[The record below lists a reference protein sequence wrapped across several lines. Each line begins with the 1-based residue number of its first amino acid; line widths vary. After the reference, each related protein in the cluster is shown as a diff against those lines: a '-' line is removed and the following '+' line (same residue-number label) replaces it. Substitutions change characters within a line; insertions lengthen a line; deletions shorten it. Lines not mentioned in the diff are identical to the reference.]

1 MGVQQE
7 VVLALLAKE
16 PSHGY
21 ELRSR
26 IERALGPLAAGFNA
40 GQMYVTLGRL
50 EQAGLV
56 TSVRESDGERP
67 ERRTYDLTAAGR
79 ERVEEWLT
87 DVTWPRPD
95 LTNFHL
101 KLVVAAAGRLAD
113 PAEVIGAQ
121 RRELVRRLRDAQ
133 RAAMAE
139 PDGSDAS
146 LLLNGVVLRTE
157 ADLSWLDACERA
169 WGADL

>member
-1 MGVQQE
+1 MQQE

-21 ELRSR
+21 ELRAR

-56 TSVRESDGERP
+56 TSTREAAAERP
-67 ERRTYDLTAAGR
+67 ERRTYELTAAGR

-87 DVTWPRPD
+87 DVAWPRPD

-113 PAEVIGAQ
+113 PVEVIASQ
-121 RRELVRRLRDAQ
+121 RRELVRRLSEAQ
-133 RAAMAE
+133 RAALSE

-146 LLLNGVVLRTE
+146 LLLEGVVLRI
-157 ADLSWLDACERA
+157 
-169 WGADL
+169 GADLTWLDECERVWGAGR

>member
-1 MGVQQE
+1 MQQE
-7 VVLALLAKE
+7 AVLALLAKE

-21 ELRSR
+21 ELRAQ

-50 EQAGLV
+50 EQAELV
-56 TSVRESDGERP
+56 TSTRDAAADRP
-67 ERRTYDLTAAGR
+67 ERRTYELTAAGR
-79 ERVEEWLT
+79 ERVAEWLS

-113 PAEVIGAQ
+113 PVEVVRAQ

-133 RAAMAE
+133 HAAMTE
-139 PDGSDAS
+139 PEGSDAS
-146 LLLNGVVLRTE
+146 LLLEGAALRIE
-157 ADLSWLDACERA
+157 ADLTWLDACERA
-169 WGADL
+169 WEAER

>member
-1 MGVQQE
+1 MQQE

-21 ELRSR
+21 ELRAR
-26 IERALGPLAAGFNA
+26 TERSLGPLAGGFNA

-56 TSVRESDGERP
+56 TSTREPAASERP
-67 ERRTYDLTAAGR
+67 ERRIYELTAAGR
-79 ERVEEWLT
+79 ERVAEWLA
-87 DVTWPRPD
+87 DVAWPRPD

-101 KLVVAAAGRLAD
+101 KLVVVAAGHLAD
-113 PAEVIGAQ
+113 PLEVVTAQ
-121 RRELVRRLRDAQ
+121 RRELIRRLRDAQ

-146 LLLNGVVLRTE
+146 LLLEGVVLRIE
-157 ADLSWLDACERA
+157 ADLKWLDACERA
-169 WGADL
+169 WGAGR

>member
-1 MGVQQE
+1 MQQE
-7 VVLALLAKE
+7 LVLALLAKE

-21 ELRSR
+21 ELRAQ
-26 IERALGPLAAGFNA
+26 IERALGPLAGSFNA

-56 TSVRESDGERP
+56 TSARESAADRP
-67 ERRTYDLTAAGR
+67 ERRTYELTAAGR
-79 ERVEEWLT
+79 DRVAEWLH
-87 DVTWPRPD
+87 DVAWPRPD

-113 PAEVIGAQ
+113 PVELVAAQ

-133 RAAMAE
+133 RAAMTE
-139 PDGSDAS
+139 EQDSDAS
-146 LLLNGVVLRTE
+146 LLLEGVVLRIE
-157 ADLSWLDACERA
+157 ADLSWLDACERT
-169 WGADL
+169 WRGGR

>member
-1 MGVQQE
+1 MQQE

-21 ELRSR
+21 ELRVR
-26 IERALGPLAAGFNA
+26 TERALGPLAAGFNA

-50 EQAGLV
+50 EQSGLV
-56 TSVRESDGERP
+56 TSIREAAAERP
-67 ERRTYDLTAAGR
+67 ERRIFELTAAGR

-95 LTNFHL
+95 LANFHL
-101 KLVVAAAGRLAD
+101 KVTVAAAGRLAEPLALID
-113 PAEVIGAQ
+113 SQ
-121 RRELVRRLRDAQ
+121 RHELVRRLRDAQ
-133 RAAMAE
+133 RAAMSE

-146 LLLNGVVLRTE
+146 LLLEGVVLRTE
-157 ADLSWLDACERA
+157 ADLTWLDACERA
-169 WGADL
+169 WGGGR

>member
-1 MGVQQE
+1 MQQE

-21 ELRSR
+21 ELRAR
-26 IERALGPLAAGFNA
+26 IEQALGPFAAGFNA
-40 GQMYVTLGRL
+40 GQMYVTLSRL
-50 EQAGLV
+50 EQAGMV
-56 TSVRESDGERP
+56 TSTREAAADRP
-67 ERRTYDLTAAGR
+67 ERRTFELTASGR

-113 PAEVIGAQ
+113 PVGLIGAQ

-146 LLLNGVVLRTE
+146 LLLEGVVLRIE
-157 ADLSWLDACERA
+157 ADLTWLDACERA
-169 WGADL
+169 WGAGR

>member
-1 MGVQQE
+1 MQQE

-21 ELRSR
+21 ELRVR

-50 EQAGLV
+50 EQAGMV
-56 TSVRESDGERP
+56 TSTREAAAADRP
-67 ERRTYDLTAAGR
+67 ERRTYELTAAGR

-113 PAEVIGAQ
+113 PVEVIASQ
-121 RRELVRRLRDAQ
+121 RRELVRRLREAQ
-133 RAAMAE
+133 RAALAE
-139 PDGSDAS
+139 PDDSDAS
-146 LLLNGVVLRTE
+146 LLLEGVVLRIG
-157 ADLSWLDACERA
+157 ADLTWLDACERA
-169 WGADL
+169 WGTAR

>member
-1 MGVQQE
+1 MQQE
-7 VVLALLAKE
+7 VVLALLSKE

-21 ELRSR
+21 ELRAR

-50 EQAGLV
+50 EQAGMV
-56 TSVRESDGERP
+56 TSTREAAAERP
-67 ERRTYDLTAAGR
+67 ERRTYELTAAGR

-113 PAEVIGAQ
+113 PLEVIASQ
-121 RRELVRRLRDAQ
+121 RRELVRRLREAQ
-133 RAAMAE
+133 RAALAE

-146 LLLNGVVLRTE
+146 LLLEGVVLRIG
-157 ADLSWLDACERA
+157 ADLTWLDACERA
-169 WGADL
+169 WGVGR

>member
-1 MGVQQE
+1 MQQE

-21 ELRSR
+21 DLRAR
-26 IERALGPLAAGFNA
+26 IERAMGPLSAGFNA

-50 EQAGLV
+50 EQSGLV
-56 TSVRESDGERP
+56 TSTREAAAADRP

-79 ERVEEWLT
+79 ERVEAWLT

-113 PAEVIGAQ
+113 PIQLIGAQ
-121 RRELVRRLRDAQ
+121 RRELVRRLREAQ

-146 LLLNGVVLRTE
+146 LLLEGVALRIE
-157 ADLSWLDACERA
+157 ADLTWLDACERA
-169 WGADL
+169 WEWK

>member
-1 MGVQQE
+1 MQQE

-21 ELRSR
+21 ELRSQ

-50 EQAGLV
+50 EQAELV
-56 TSVRESDGERP
+56 TSTRDAAADRP
-67 ERRTYDLTAAGR
+67 ERRTYELTAAGR
-79 ERVEEWLT
+79 ERVAEWLS

-113 PAEVIGAQ
+113 PPALGGAQ
-121 RRELVRRLRDAQ
+121 R
-133 RAAMAE
+133 
-139 PDGSDAS
+139 G
-146 LLLNGVVLRTE
+146 
-157 ADLSWLDACERA
+157 
-169 WGADL
+169 

>member
-1 MGVQQE
+1 
-7 VVLALLAKE
+7 
-16 PSHGY
+16 
-21 ELRSR
+21 
-26 IERALGPLAAGFNA
+26 
-40 GQMYVTLGRL
+40 MYVTLGRL

-56 TSVRESDGERP
+56 TSTRDAAAERP
-67 ERRTYDLTAAGR
+67 ERRMYELTAAGW

-95 LTNFHL
+95 LDQLPPQAHGRRGG
-101 KLVVAAAGRLAD
+101 AALGPAGL
-113 PAEVIGAQ
+113 IGSQ

-146 LLLNGVVLRTE
+146 LLLEGVVLRIE
-157 ADLSWLDACERA
+157 ADLTWLDACERV
-169 WGADL
+169 WGGGR

>member
-1 MGVQQE
+1 M
-7 VVLALLAKE
+7 LALLAKE

-21 ELRSR
+21 ELRAR
-26 IERALGPLAAGFNA
+26 IEGGLGPLAAGFNA

-50 EQAGLV
+50 EQAGMV
-56 TSVRESDGERP
+56 TSTREASVERP
-67 ERRTYDLTAAGR
+67 ERRTYELTAAGR

-113 PAEVIGAQ
+113 PVEIIASQ
-121 RRELVRRLRDAQ
+121 RRELVRRLREAQ
-133 RAAMAE
+133 RAALAE
-139 PDGSDAS
+139 PDSSDAS
-146 LLLNGVVLRTE
+146 LLLEGVVLRIG
-157 ADLSWLDACERA
+157 ADLTWLDACERS
-169 WGADL
+169 WGAAR

>member
-1 MGVQQE
+1 VQQE

-21 ELRSR
+21 DLRAR
-26 IERALGPLAAGFNA
+26 IEKALGPLAAGFNA

-50 EQAGLV
+50 EQAELV
-56 TSVRESDGERP
+56 TSTREAAAERP
-67 ERRTYDLTAAGR
+67 ERRTYELTAAGR
-79 ERVEEWLT
+79 ERVEDWLG

-101 KLVVAAAGRLAD
+101 KLVVSAAGRLAD
-113 PAEVIGAQ
+113 PLELIDAQ

-133 RAAMAE
+133 RALLADS
-139 PDGSDAS
+139 DGSDAS
-146 LLLNGVVLRTE
+146 LLLEGVVLRTE
-157 ADLSWLDACERA
+157 ADLTWLDACERV
-169 WGADL
+169 WGAGR

>member
-1 MGVQQE
+1 MQQE

-21 ELRSR
+21 ELRAR
-26 IERALGPLAAGFNA
+26 TERALGPLALGFNA

-56 TSVRESDGERP
+56 TSTRGAAAERP
-67 ERRTYDLTAAGR
+67 ERRTYELTPAGR

-113 PAEVIGAQ
+113 PVELVGAQ

-133 RAAMAE
+133 RAAMDE

-146 LLLNGVVLRTE
+146 LLLEGVVLRLE
-157 ADLSWLDACERA
+157 ADLSWLDACEQV
-169 WGADL
+169 WGGVR

>member
-1 MGVQQE
+1 MQQE

-21 ELRSR
+21 DLRAR
-26 IERALGPLAAGFNA
+26 IERAMGPLAAGFNA

-50 EQAGLV
+50 EQSGLV
-56 TSVRESDGERP
+56 TSTREAAAADRP

-79 ERVEEWLT
+79 ERVEAWLT

-113 PAEVIGAQ
+113 PVQLIGAQ
-121 RRELVRRLRDAQ
+121 RRELVRRLREAQ

-146 LLLNGVVLRTE
+146 LLLEGVALRIE
-157 ADLSWLDACERA
+157 ADLTWLDACERA
-169 WGADL
+169 WEWQ

>member
-1 MGVQQE
+1 VQQE

-21 ELRSR
+21 ELRAR
-26 IERALGPLAAGFNA
+26 TERALGPLAAGFNA

-56 TSVRESDGERP
+56 TSTRQAAAERP
-67 ERRTYDLTAAGR
+67 ERRTYELTALGR
-79 ERVEEWLT
+79 ERVEEWLA

-113 PAEVIGAQ
+113 PVEVIGSQ
-121 RRELVRRLRDAQ
+121 RRELVRRLREAQ
-133 RAAMAE
+133 RAAMSE
-139 PDGSDAS
+139 PDASESS
-146 LLLNGVVLRTE
+146 LLLEGVVLRIE
-157 ADLSWLDACERA
+157 ADLTWLDACERL
-169 WGADL
+169 WGTAR

>member
-1 MGVQQE
+1 MQQE

-21 ELRSR
+21 ELRTR
-26 IERALGPLAAGFNA
+26 IERALGPLSEGFNA

-50 EQAGLV
+50 EQSGLV
-56 TSVRESDGERP
+56 TSIREAAAERP
-67 ERRTYDLTAAGR
+67 ERRIFELTAAGR

-95 LTNFHL
+95 LANFHL
-101 KLVVAAAGRLAD
+101 KVTVAAAGRLAEPLALID
-113 PAEVIGAQ
+113 SQ
-121 RRELVRRLRDAQ
+121 RQELVRRLRDAQ
-133 RAAMAE
+133 RAAMSE

-146 LLLNGVVLRTE
+146 LLLEGVVLRTE
-157 ADLSWLDACERA
+157 ADLTWLDACERA
-169 WGADL
+169 WGGGR

>member
-1 MGVQQE
+1 MVQQE
-7 VVLALLAKE
+7 LVLALLAKE

-21 ELRSR
+21 ELRAR
-26 IERALGPLAAGFNA
+26 IEKALGPLAGGFNA

-56 TSVRESDGERP
+56 TSTREATAERP
-67 ERRTYDLTAAGR
+67 ERRTYELTAAGR
-79 ERVEEWLT
+79 ERVEEWLS

-113 PAEVIGAQ
+113 PVEVIGAQ

-139 PDGSDAS
+139 ADGSDAS
-146 LLLNGVVLRTE
+146 LLLEGVVLRIG
-157 ADLSWLDACERA
+157 ADLTWLDACERT
-169 WGADL
+169 WGAGR

>member
-1 MGVQQE
+1 MQQE

-21 ELRSR
+21 ELRAR

-50 EQAGLV
+50 EQAGMV
-56 TSVRESDGERP
+56 TSTREAAAERP
-67 ERRTYDLTAAGR
+67 ERRTYELTIAGR

-87 DVTWPRPD
+87 DVAWPRPD
-95 LTNFHL
+95 LANFHL

-113 PAEVIGAQ
+113 PVEVIASQ
-121 RRELVRRLRDAQ
+121 RRELVRRLREAQ
-133 RAAMAE
+133 RAALSE

-146 LLLNGVVLRTE
+146 LLLEGVVLRI
-157 ADLSWLDACERA
+157 
-169 WGADL
+169 GADLTWLDQCERVWGEGR

>member
-1 MGVQQE
+1 MQQE

-21 ELRSR
+21 ELRAR

-50 EQAGLV
+50 EQAGMV
-56 TSVRESDGERP
+56 TSTREAAADRP
-67 ERRTYDLTAAGR
+67 ERRTYELTAAGR

-113 PAEVIGAQ
+113 PVEVIASQ

-133 RAAMAE
+133 RAALAE
-139 PDGSDAS
+139 TPGSDAS
-146 LLLNGVVLRTE
+146 LLLEGVVLRIG
-157 ADLSWLDACERA
+157 ADLTWLDACERE
-169 WGADL
+169 WGAAR

>member
-1 MGVQQE
+1 MQQE

-21 ELRSR
+21 ELRAR
-26 IERALGPLAAGFNA
+26 IERALGPLAEGFNA

-56 TSVRESDGERP
+56 TSVREARTEGA
-67 ERRTYDLTAAGR
+67 ERRTYELTAPGR
-79 ERVEEWLT
+79 QRVEEWLV
-87 DVTWPRPD
+87 DNAWPRPD

-113 PAEVIGAQ
+113 PMALIDAQ
-121 RRELVRRLRDAQ
+121 RQELVRRLRDAQ

-139 PDGSDAS
+139 PVDSDAA
-146 LLLNGVVLRTE
+146 LLLEGVVLRIE
-157 ADLSWLDACERA
+157 ADLTWLDACERA
-169 WGADL
+169 WSEGR

>member
-1 MGVQQE
+1 MQQE

-21 ELRSR
+21 ELRAR
-26 IERALGPLAAGFNA
+26 IERSLGPLAVGFNA

-56 TSVRESDGERP
+56 TSTREAAAERP
-67 ERRTYDLTAAGR
+67 ERRIYELTAGGR
-79 ERVEEWLT
+79 ERVDEWLV

-113 PAEVIGAQ
+113 PVALIAAQ

-133 RAAMAE
+133 RAAMTE
-139 PDGSDAS
+139 SDGSDAS
-146 LLLNGVVLRTE
+146 LLLEGVVLRIE
-157 ADLSWLDACERA
+157 ADLRWLDLCEQA
-169 WGADL
+169 WKETP

>member
-1 MGVQQE
+1 MQQE

-21 ELRSR
+21 ELRAR

-56 TSVRESDGERP
+56 SSTLETAADRP
-67 ERRTYDLTAAGR
+67 ERRTYDLTVAGR
-79 ERVEEWLT
+79 DRVAEWLI

-113 PAEVIGAQ
+113 PLEVIGAQ

-133 RAAMAE
+133 RAAMTE

-146 LLLNGVVLRTE
+146 LLLEGVVLRIE
-157 ADLSWLDACERA
+157 ADLTWLDSCESA
-169 WGADL
+169 WGASR

>member
-1 MGVQQE
+1 MQQE
-7 VVLALLAKE
+7 MVLALLAKE

-21 ELRSR
+21 ELRAR
-26 IERALGPLAAGFNA
+26 VEQALGPLAAGFNA

-56 TSVRESDGERP
+56 TSSRAAAADRP
-67 ERRTYDLTAAGR
+67 ERRVYELTPSGR
-79 ERVEEWLT
+79 DRVAEWLG

-101 KLVVAAAGRLAD
+101 KLVIAATSHLAD
-113 PAEVIGAQ
+113 PVDLVGAQ

-133 RAAMAE
+133 RAAMSE
-139 PDGSDAS
+139 PDGSDAT
-146 LLLNGVVLRTE
+146 LLLEGVILRIE
-157 ADLSWLDACERA
+157 ADLTWLDACERA
-169 WGADL
+169 WEAGR

>member
-1 MGVQQE
+1 MQQE

-26 IERALGPLAAGFNA
+26 IDRALGPLAAGFNA

-56 TSVRESDGERP
+56 TSVREAASDRP
-67 ERRTYDLTAAGR
+67 ERRIYELTATGR
-79 ERVEEWLT
+79 ERVDDWLT

-95 LTNFHL
+95 LSNFHL

-113 PAEVIGAQ
+113 PLQIVTSQ
-121 RRELVRRLRDAQ
+121 RRELMRRLRDAQ
-133 RAAMAE
+133 GSQLEE
-139 PDGSDAS
+139 PDDSSGM
-146 LLLNGVVLRTE
+146 LLLEGVVLRLE
-157 ADLSWLDACERA
+157 ADLRWLDACEAA
-169 WGADL
+169 WGASQ